1 MGNII
6 DPRQSLWAIMP
17 LLLRKENI
25 RNHNN
30 THTHK
35 KKTLKKKN
43 KLQQKNNVENI
54 QKINFI
60 I

>member
-1 MGNII
+1 MIGCSMGNII

-30 THTHK
+30 THTQ
-35 KKTLKKKN
+35 KKKN
-43 KLQQKNNVENI
+43 LKKEKQTATKKQR
-54 QKINFI
+54 
-60 I
+60 